1 MTVSMIGSNQL
12 MFIFVLFDK
21 ILMIGD
27 AMVSDSICCG
37 LELRVRKEA
46 VTSVAVISL

>member
-1 MTVSMIGSNQL
+1 MIVSVIGSNQL

-21 ILMIGD
+21 MLMIGD

-37 LELRVRKEA
+37 LELRVREEA